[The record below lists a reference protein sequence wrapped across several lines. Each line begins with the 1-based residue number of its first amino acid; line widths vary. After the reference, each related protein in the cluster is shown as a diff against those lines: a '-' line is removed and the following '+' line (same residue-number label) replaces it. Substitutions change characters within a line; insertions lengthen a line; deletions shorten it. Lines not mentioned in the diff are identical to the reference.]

1 VDRYGYSFGIEE
13 EFFLSC
19 PKTGTLVNDAAPDLL
34 HSARHRL
41 GDAVTCEM
49 LESQIE
55 IVSPGFKHMAEA
67 SLLMGELRRAL
78 ASAADMHDLRLIAA
92 ARIHSESGTSSA

>member
-1 VDRYGYSFGIEE
+1 
-13 EFFLSC
+13 
-19 PKTGTLVNDAAPDLL
+19 
-34 HSARHRL
+34 
-41 GDAVTCEM
+41 M